1 MKFAKIGSVLYVLW
15 GMLHLVAAY
24 QEFLLGASLDPGPV
38 KGKINQGAWDL
49 LFIASA
55 SIVIA
60 VIYNWK
66 NEALGYWLNL
76 LIVSIADIGF
86 IIFVLLPGFVTI
98 IPGIFGPVLWIP
110 AAIFSTIGIRTKAT
124 G

>member
-1 MKFAKIGSVLYVLW
+1 MKFAKIGSVLYNLW
-15 GMLHLVAAY
+15 GILHLLAAY

-66 NEALGYWLNL
+66 NEALRREAVGE
-76 LIVSIADIGF
+76 D
-86 IIFVLLPGFVTI
+86 VLPVLYQGG
-98 IPGIFGPVLWIP
+98 PGII
-110 AAIFSTIGIRTKAT
+110 T
-124 G
+124 

>member
-24 QEFLLGASLDPGPV
+24 QEFFLGASLDPGPV

-86 IIFVLLPGFVTI
+86 IIFVLAPRHVAL
-98 IPGIFGPVLWIP
+98 IPGILGPLLWVL
-110 AAIFSTIGIRTKAT
+110 ALVFSTIGISSKSTE
-124 G
+124 